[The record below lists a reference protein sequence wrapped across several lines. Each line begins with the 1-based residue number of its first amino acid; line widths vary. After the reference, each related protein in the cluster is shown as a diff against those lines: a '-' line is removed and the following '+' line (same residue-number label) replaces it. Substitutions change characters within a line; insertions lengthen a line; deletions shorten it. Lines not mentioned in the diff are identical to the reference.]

1 MIVCTTALVDTCR
14 SNGLCRAPPATNTW
28 RRAALA
34 ASLSLYSELLPLAS
48 SFFYHPQVVF
58 FCYPPFPSL
67 FSFGGK
73 SLRARQDAT
82 LPPLKKQKIKT
93 CTQENDFVP
102 LTTHQRNTFL
112 FKNND
117 DGASIVTEIFFTFE
131 REKWF
136 FEEEEREREKKR
148 AEEVDHPATH

>member
-1 MIVCTTALVDTCR
+1 
-14 SNGLCRAPPATNTW
+14 
-28 RRAALA
+28 LA

-48 SFFYHPQVVF
+48 SFFLPSSGGF
-58 FCYPPFPSL
+58 FFYPPFPSL

-93 CTQENDFVP
+93 YTQENDFVP
-102 LTTHQRNTFL
+102 VTTHQRNTIL
-112 FKNND
+112 FKTTTT
-117 DGASIVTEIFFTFE
+117 ALVSSPRFFLPSK
-131 REKWF
+131 EKSGF
-136 FEEEEREREKKR
+136 LKRKRERERERKKR

>member
-1 MIVCTTALVDTCR
+1 
-14 SNGLCRAPPATNTW
+14 
-28 RRAALA
+28 LA

-48 SFFYHPQVVF
+48 SFFLPSSGGF
-58 FCYPPFPSL
+58 FFYPPFPSL

-93 CTQENDFVP
+93 YTQENDFVP
-102 LTTHQRNTFL
+102 LTTHQRNTIL
-112 FKNND
+112 FKTTTT
-117 DGASIVTEIFFTFE
+117 ALVSSPRFFFTFE

-136 FEEEEREREKKR
+136 FEEEEREREREKK
-148 AEEVDHPATH
+148 EGGGG